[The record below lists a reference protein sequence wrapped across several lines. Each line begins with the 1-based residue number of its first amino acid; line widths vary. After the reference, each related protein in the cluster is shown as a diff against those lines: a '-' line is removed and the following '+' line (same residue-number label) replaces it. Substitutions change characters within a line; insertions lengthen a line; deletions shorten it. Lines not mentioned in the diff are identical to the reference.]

1 MGKEIS
7 FFFFFPLPFSLI
19 KKMLSFS
26 SFDGKPVRTH
36 DKYVTGTDSY

>member
-7 FFFFFPLPFSLI
+7 FFFFFSSSFFFN
-19 KKMLSFS
+19 KKMLSFI
-26 SFDGKPVRTH
+26 SFDGKPARTH

>member
-1 MGKEIS
+1 MGKEFS
-7 FFFFFPLPFSLI
+7 FFFFFFSFN

-26 SFDGKPVRTH
+26 SFDGKPARTH